1 MGALDRIDGFQR
13 RHPWAALP
21 IAVVWKFVDDEGTY
35 LAALITYYG
44 FVSLFPLLLLGLTVL
59 GFALQDEP
67 ALQTA
72 VLNSALRNFPV
83 VGDQISENIRSLTG
97 SVPALVIGVVVS
109 VYGAL
114 GVTVAVQNAFNRMWV
129 IPKAE
134 RPALLTTYGRGALAV
149 VLLAFGVFGAAGLS
163 LLGARLGGLPPALAG
178 TVDVVLVLLGVA
190 LNAALAVGAFTLLT
204 ARPLRLRQLLPG
216 AVLAAVAWQVLQ
228 AAGAYLVR
236 YQLQGTSA
244 SYGVFGIVLGLL
256 AWIYLT
262 TIVLLFCT
270 EINTVRTLHLSPRSL
285 LSAMPDDTAV
295 TEADERAL
303 TAYAVAER
311 QKSFQNIDV
320 GFDPPSTAVRPRGE
334 DDPAE
339 HPTPSP

>member
-1 MGALDRIDGFQR
+1 VGALDRIDRFQR
-13 RHPWAALP
+13 RHPWAGLP

-44 FVSLFPLLLLGLTVL
+44 FVSLFPLLLLALTVL

-67 ALQTA
+67 ELQTA

-149 VLLAFGVFGAAGLS
+149 ALLAAGVFGAAGLS
-163 LLGARLGGLPPALAG
+163 LLGAWLGGLPPVLVG
-178 TVDVVLVLLGVA
+178 TADVLLVLLGVA
-190 LNAALAVGAFTLLT
+190 LNAVLAVGAFRLLT

-216 AVLAAVAWQVLQ
+216 AVLAAVAWQLLQ
-228 AAGAYLVR
+228 AVGAYFVR

-270 EINTVRTLHLSPRSL
+270 EINTVRALRLSPRSL

-320 GFDPPSTAVRPRGE
+320 DFDPPVATPPRGE
-334 DDPAE
+334 AGSADHPA
-339 HPTPSP
+339 PST